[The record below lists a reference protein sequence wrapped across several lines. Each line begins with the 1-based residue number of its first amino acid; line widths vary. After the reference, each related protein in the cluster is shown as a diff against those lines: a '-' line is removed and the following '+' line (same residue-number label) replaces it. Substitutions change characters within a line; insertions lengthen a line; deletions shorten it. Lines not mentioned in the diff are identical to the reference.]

1 LFRWERKSEKSKRE
15 KVKIGVKVC
24 RWAQLPDNKRSIL
37 PAILEELKARSET
50 RKQKTITD
58 PFMQNILD
66 KRQLGLTANSLYGQC
81 GSRTSTFY
89 EKDIAASTT
98 ATGRS
103 MIVYAKRIIEEVYEN
118 RGYDTV
124 CHGPV
129 LTNAE
134 YVYGDSVA
142 SYTPIYIKHEPRH

>member
-1 LFRWERKSEKSKRE
+1 
-15 KVKIGVKVC
+15 
-24 RWAQLPDNKRSIL
+24 
-37 PAILEELKARSET
+37 
-50 RKQKTITD
+50 
-58 PFMQNILD
+58 M
-66 KRQLGLTANSLYGQC
+66 TANSLYGQC

-89 EKDIAASTT
+89 EDIAASTT

-103 MIVYAKRIIEEVYEN
+103 MIVYAKRIIEVYETA
-118 RGYDTV
+118 DTTR

>member
-1 LFRWERKSEKSKRE
+1 
-15 KVKIGVKVC
+15 
-24 RWAQLPDNKRSIL
+24 
-37 PAILEELKARSET
+37 
-50 RKQKTITD
+50 
-58 PFMQNILD
+58 MQNILD
-66 KRQLGLTANSLYGQC
+66 KRQLGYKVTANSLYGQC

-103 MIVYAKRIIEEVYEN
+103 MIVYAKRIIEVYEN

-142 SYTPIYIKHEPRH
+142 SYTPIQAHEPRH

>member
-1 LFRWERKSEKSKRE
+1 
-15 KVKIGVKVC
+15 
-24 RWAQLPDNKRSIL
+24 
-37 PAILEELKARSET
+37 
-50 RKQKTITD
+50 
-58 PFMQNILD
+58 
-66 KRQLGLTANSLYGQC
+66 
-81 GSRTSTFY
+81 
-89 EKDIAASTT
+89 
-98 ATGRS
+98 

-142 SYTPIYIKHEPRH
+142 SYTPIYIKHTNPVTETIEALTISELGSKYGKTDGLS

>member
-1 LFRWERKSEKSKRE
+1 
-15 KVKIGVKVC
+15 
-24 RWAQLPDNKRSIL
+24 
-37 PAILEELKARSET
+37 
-50 RKQKTITD
+50 
-58 PFMQNILD
+58 M
-66 KRQLGLTANSLYGQC
+66 
-81 GSRTSTFY
+81 
-89 EKDIAASTT
+89 T

-142 SYTPIYIKHEPRH
+142 SYTPYTLSTRTPSLRLRQLKL